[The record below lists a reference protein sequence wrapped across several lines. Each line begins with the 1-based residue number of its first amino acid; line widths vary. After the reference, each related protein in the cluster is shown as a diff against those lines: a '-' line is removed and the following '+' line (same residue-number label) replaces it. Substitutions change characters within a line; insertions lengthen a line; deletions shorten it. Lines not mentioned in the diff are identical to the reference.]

1 MSQTTAFVSA
11 THIWPADSDTPVA
24 VPSLELDWGGAIGDR
39 HHGTTML
46 SDVRQRP
53 VFEKGTLIRNH
64 RQLSIV
70 DTNEL
75 ARVAENLGIESLAP
89 GVIADNIAVTGV
101 PHLSTLTGM
110 TRLVF
115 SSGPVILIGSP
126 NTPCTIAG
134 AMVSHRYGSPAE
146 AFPKAAWGLRGVT
159 GWVEFPGTISVGDTV
174 TVADYE

>member
-1 MSQTTAFVSA
+1 MTTAEVTA
-11 THIWPADSDTPVA
+11 VHIWPTGSDLPVA
-24 VPSLELDWGGAIGDR
+24 VDTLELDWGGAIGDR

-53 VFEKGTLIRNH
+53 VFDKGTLIRNH
-64 RQLSIV
+64 RQLSLV
-70 DTNEL
+70 DTDEL
-75 ARVAENLGIESLAP
+75 ARVAANLGIESVAP
-89 GVIADNIAVTGV
+89 GVIADNIATTGL
-101 PHLSTLTGM
+101 PHLSTLPGM

-115 SSGPVILIGSP
+115 SSGPVLLIGKA

-134 AMVSHRYGSPAE
+134 AMVEKQYGAPAA

-159 GWVEFPGTISVGDTV
+159 AWVEFPGTIRVGDTV